1 MDAHLFRLFAEN
13 AASFFEGALISKIQ
27 EPCQGL
33 LTFGLYNRGR
43 KRQFV
48 FRYGKRDPFC
58 FFTDVRLPAA
68 AAPSAHIMRIR
79 KYFGQKRVAAA
90 IFSVWARQLW
100 LMAANQGQED
110 GKNPWLCLDFARG
123 ASLYFLDESE
133 LPLPEAPVW
142 PDGDNLGAALEQW
155 RDFPVLTPAL
165 RKTLA
170 QLEKLEALALLRDLE
185 AGGGDM
191 FVYSKSSGGPVFKV
205 SAWPLPKNA
214 SAGLIEEA
222 SADALAFLERAGA
235 DLALAPLYRTREAQ
249 LEERA
254 RKKRR
259 HYEKLLANLQ
269 NDERKLRL
277 MAHGGE
283 DANRIKAMLWRLE
296 PDRHLEKLECGDGSF
311 IALDRRFSIA
321 ENMRR
326 LFNSAARG
334 KRGLK
339 VLAERRSVLEA
350 EMAAFCGEA
359 QKKDESAS
367 AKRES
372 NKISGAVGKLLPKD
386 VAGFRSSDGFLL
398 LRGKNAKGNAAVRRM
413 AAPHDLWAHV
423 EQGQGAHVVIRRDYP
438 GQETPEATLREAGSL
453 AANKS
458 WLAGADQAA
467 VMYAEIRHVKPI
479 RKGGPGNVA
488 IDRLAFTRL
497 VPLDES
503 LESSLALEK

>member
-13 AASFFEGALISKIQ
+13 AASFFEGAMISKIQ
-27 EPCQGL
+27 EPYSGL

-43 KRQFV
+43 KRQFA

-58 FFTDVRLPAA
+58 FFTDLRLPAGT
-68 AAPSAHIMRIR
+68 APSAHIMRIR
-79 KYFGQKRVAAA
+79 KYFGQRRIAAA
-90 IFSVWARQLW
+90 VFRPWERDFW
-100 LMAANQGQED
+100 LMAANQGQAD
-110 GKNPWLCLDFARG
+110 GKNPWLRLDFAKG
-123 ASLYFLDESE
+123 ATLYFLDESE
-133 LPLPEAPVW
+133 LPLAGETAWPEAE
-142 PDGDNLGAALEQW
+142 NLDALENW

-170 QLEKLEALALLRDLE
+170 QLEKPEQLALLRDLE
-185 AGGGDM
+185 AGGGDV
-191 FVYSKSSGGPVFKV
+191 FLYSKGQGEPVARI
-205 SAWPLPKNA
+205 SAWPLPGNL
-214 SAGLIEEA
+214 AGGLLEEA
-222 SADALAFLERAGA
+222 SGDALAALERAGA
-235 DLALAPLYRTREAQ
+235 NLALAPLYRRREEE

-269 NDERKLRL
+269 NDERKLLL
-277 MAHGGE
+277 MTRGGE
-283 DANRIKAMLWRLE
+283 AANRIKAELWRL
-296 PDRHLEKLECGDGSF
+296 DADSHAEKLEFEDGG
-311 IALDRRFSIA
+311 IVALDRRFSVA

-326 LFNSAARG
+326 LFKAAARG

-339 VLAERRSVLEA
+339 VLAERRAALEA
-350 EMAAFCGEA
+350 QMASFASGVEA
-359 QKKDESAS
+359 AGAAGPE
-367 AKRES
+367 KREPDKVS
-372 NKISGAVGKLLPKD
+372 QAIGKLLPKD
-386 VAGFRSSDGFLL
+386 VAAFRSPDGFLL
-398 LRGKNAKGNAAVRRM
+398 LRGKNAEGNAAVRRM
-413 AAPHDLWAHV
+413 AAPHDLWVHV

-438 GQETPEATLREAGSL
+438 GQDVPEATLREAGSL

-497 VPLDES
+497 VPLDAR
-503 LESSLALEK
+503 LEAALEK